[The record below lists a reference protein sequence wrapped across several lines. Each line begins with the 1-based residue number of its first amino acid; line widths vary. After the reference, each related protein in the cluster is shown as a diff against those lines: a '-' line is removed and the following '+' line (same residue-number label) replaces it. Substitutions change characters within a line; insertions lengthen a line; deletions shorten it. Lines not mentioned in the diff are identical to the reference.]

1 MWKEVYLYVQL
12 VELKNSETFNGHLVA
27 CDNYMNITLRD
38 VYQTSPVCVH
48 GMLTAEWRAVL
59 ENARSVHQG
68 QHGTSTG
75 TTHTLQI
82 KYCRV
87 ADDLI
92 DAVRESEEQARKQRQ
107 QAANNQRGHGRG
119 GRGQRHGHHH
129 RGEHAHGHRVRA

>member
-1 MWKEVYLYVQL
+1 ML

-38 VYQTSPVCVH
+38 VYQTSPSGEQFWKMPEVYIK
-48 GMLTAEWRAVL
+48 G
-59 ENARSVHQG
+59 
-68 QHGTSTG
+68 ST
-75 TTHTLQI
+75 I